1 MSLLSPSFLA
11 ISTSTRLLIST
22 NARRRQGV
30 FTCRVRRAL
39 DARRA
44 LRCDLAIVLLKNMK
58 ELRTIGRGRERLNN
72 ELREENNQNGK
83 LKKELT
89 EEENKL
95 NVN

>member
-1 MSLLSPSFLA
+1 M
-11 ISTSTRLLIST
+11 
-22 NARRRQGV
+22 
-30 FTCRVRRAL
+30 
-39 DARRA
+39 
-44 LRCDLAIVLLKNMK
+44 RCDLAIVLLKNMK

-95 NVN
+95 NDN